1 MNLEFQKEFINFCVN
16 NSEHILK
23 FSIPNKSYEK
33 YSIQT
38 HGMYMCFRDPEDI
51 LNAIDLYVNEDF
63 HASNTFRKL
72 LDMMYPYFEDNYHF
86 KNLYASYNKWHVEP
100 FKRFPRYTVEKTI
113 TSQNQF
119 KRRLMFHRE
128 FQQILVSGDSSS
140 WHILVA
146 LEEALKHEKVIKAFV
161 KRYYDE
167 DVTLQ
172 HLFGVT
178 SLWLQKCDTVVKI
191 LRQCLND
198 KYSIRKSG
206 KYSRYSDL
214 LDIYLKGTST
224 KVCGIVI
231 GSGTGI
237 PSALSVPGYSEHY
250 EEISKLLD
258 VLMLN
263 Q

>member
-1 MNLEFQKEFINFCVN
+1 MNLKFQKEFINFCVN

-86 KNLYASYNKWHVEP
+86 KNLYASYNKWYVEP
-100 FKRFPRYTVEKTI
+100 FKRFPEYTVEKTI

-119 KRRLMFHRE
+119 KRRLVFHRE
-128 FQQILVSGDSSS
+128 FQEILVSGDSSS
-140 WHILVA
+140 WDIPVSLG
-146 LEEALKHEKVIKAFV
+146 EALKHEKVIKAFV

-178 SLWLQKCDTVVKI
+178 SLWLQKSDTVVRT

-231 GSGTGI
+231 STGTGK
-237 PSALSVPGYSEHY
+237 PSALSVLGYPEHY

-258 VLMLN
+258 ILMLN

>member
-51 LNAIDLYVNEDF
+51 LNSIDLYVNEDF

-86 KNLYASYNKWHVEP
+86 KNLYASYNKWHAEP
-100 FKRFPRYTVEKTI
+100 FKRFPKYTTEKTI

-119 KRRLMFHRE
+119 KRRLVFHRE
-128 FQQILVSGDSSS
+128 FQDILVSGDSSS
-140 WHILVA
+140 WNILVP

-161 KRYYDE
+161 RRYYDE

-178 SLWLQKCDTVVKI
+178 SLWLQKSDTVVKV

-198 KYSIRKSG
+198 KYSIRRSG
-206 KYSRYSDL
+206 KYSRYTDL

-231 GSGTGI
+231 GSGTGK

>member
-23 FSIPNKSYEK
+23 FSIPNKSYEE

-38 HGMYMCFRDPEDI
+38 YGMYMCFRDPEDI
-51 LNAIDLYVNEDF
+51 LSAVDLYVNEDF

-72 LDMMYPYFEDNYHF
+72 LDIMYPYFEDNCHF

-100 FKRFPRYTVEKTI
+100 FKRFPKYTVEKTI

-140 WHILVA
+140 WHIPVA

-178 SLWLQKCDTVVKI
+178 SLWLQKSDTVVKV

-206 KYSRYSDL
+206 RYSRYSDL

-250 EEISKLLD
+250 EEISQLLD

>member
-51 LNAIDLYVNEDF
+51 LNGVDLYVNEDF

-72 LDMMYPYFEDNYHF
+72 LDIMYPYFEDNYHF

-100 FKRFPRYTVEKTI
+100 FKRFPKYTVEKTI

-140 WHILVA
+140 WHIPVA

-178 SLWLQKCDTVVKI
+178 SLWLQKSDTVVKV

-198 KYSIRKSG
+198 KYSIRRLG
-206 KYSRYSDL
+206 RYSRYSDL

>member
-1 MNLEFQKEFINFCVN
+1 MNLEFQKEFINFCIN

-33 YSIQT
+33 YVIQT

-51 LNAIDLYVNEDF
+51 LNAIDLYVNEEF

-72 LDMMYPYFEDNYHF
+72 LDMMYPYFEDSYSF

-100 FKRFPRYTVEKTI
+100 FKRFPKYTIEKTI

-119 KRRLMFHRE
+119 KRRLVFHRE

-140 WHILVA
+140 WYILVS

-161 KRYYDE
+161 RRYYDE

-231 GSGTGI
+231 GSGTGK

-258 VLMLN
+258 ILMLN